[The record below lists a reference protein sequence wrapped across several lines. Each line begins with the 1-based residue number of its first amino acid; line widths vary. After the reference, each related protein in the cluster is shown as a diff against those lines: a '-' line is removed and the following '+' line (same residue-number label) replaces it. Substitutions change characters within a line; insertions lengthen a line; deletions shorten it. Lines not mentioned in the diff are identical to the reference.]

1 MPTPDHY
8 VINPMH
14 VEDILDIVE
23 SMGDMHGFCRGNI
36 LKYLYRAGK
45 KGSSLEDLLK
55 ARDYLDRYI
64 AVVKLEEGGE
74 DK

>member
-1 MPTPDHY
+1 MSTPSHY
-8 VINPMH
+8 VIKPMH
-14 VEDILDIVE
+14 VTDIIDIAE
-23 SMGDMHGFCRGNI
+23 SMGDMQGFCRGNI

-55 ARDYLDRYI
+55 ARDYLNRYI
-64 AVVKLEEGGE
+64 EVVQAQEME

>member
-64 AVVKLEEGGE
+64 AVVKSEEGGE